1 MVFITLY
8 AVNFFRTLIIIGVVY
23 FAIKFIT
30 RQILPF
36 FIQKKFNEMQQKI
49 NEQQKQQQRAGRREG
64 DITINYGNKR
74 TDTGTYDEGEYVDF
88 EEVE

>member
-8 AVNFFRTLIIIGVVY
+8 AVNFFRTLITIGIIY
-23 FAIKFIT
+23 FVIRFIT

-36 FIQKKFNEMQQKI
+36 IVQKKFNEMQQKI
-49 NEQQKQQQRAGRREG
+49 NEQQKQQQRAGKREG
-64 DITINYGNKR
+64 DVTINYGNKR
-74 TDTGTYDEGEYVDF
+74 SDISNYDEGEYVDF